1 MARSAAT
8 ASTKQRRE
16 SMSRETISD
25 WLLAVAIGVS
35 LAFFAVRYFA

>member
-1 MARSAAT
+1 VKHRLIEPLA
-8 ASTKQRRE
+8 
-16 SMSRETISD
+16 D